1 MFEPDYIPERAEI
14 EPVNDSKVFL
24 SQNIYETLR
33 WLMQYFVPGLGTL
46 YFALSVTWGLPYG
59 EQIVGTSVAVTSFLG
74 VILGVS
80 KSSYIN
86 NDADGVLNV
95 TTSDEKD
102 TYSMVFNGPLED
114 IRAQKLVTFK
124 VVETR

>member
-46 YFALSVTWGLPYG
+46 YFAL
-59 EQIVGTSVAVTSFLG
+59 
-74 VILGVS
+74 
-80 KSSYIN
+80 
-86 NDADGVLNV
+86 
-95 TTSDEKD
+95 
-102 TYSMVFNGPLED
+102 
-114 IRAQKLVTFK
+114 
-124 VVETR
+124 

>member
-46 YFALSVTWGLPYG
+46 YFALSGIWGLPYG
-59 EQIVGTSVAVTSFLG
+59 EQIIGTSVAVTSFLG
-74 VILGVS
+74 VILGIS

>member
-1 MFEPDYIPERAEI
+1 
-14 EPVNDSKVFL
+14 
-24 SQNIYETLR
+24 
-33 WLMQYFVPGLGTL
+33 MQYFVAGLGTL

-59 EQIVGTSVAVTSFLG
+59 EQIIGTSVAVTSFLG
-74 VILGVS
+74 VILGIS